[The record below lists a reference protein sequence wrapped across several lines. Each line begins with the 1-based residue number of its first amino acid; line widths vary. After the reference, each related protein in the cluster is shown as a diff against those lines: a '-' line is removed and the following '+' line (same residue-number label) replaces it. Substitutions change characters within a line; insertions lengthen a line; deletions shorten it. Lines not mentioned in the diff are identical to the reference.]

1 MLTNDKEVWFNQ
13 ELEALIGLL
22 DDPKR
27 ANNRNWMI
35 FGAITSFYEL
45 KMIERTE
52 YLKCYKKLDKIYKAS
67 IQHKVN

>member
-1 MLTNDKEVWFNQ
+1 
-13 ELEALIGLL
+13 
-22 DDPKR
+22 
-27 ANNRNWMI
+27 MI

-52 YLKCYKKLDKIYKAS
+52 YLNSYKKLDKIYKAS